1 MVRDVCDEGIVNLI
15 VGICN
20 RAAQDIVERSPKS
33 KYHQDA
39 AAFYRS
45 DYFTLLT
52 GMDGAP
58 ILEQL
63 EVKGAARRYKTL
75 RSKREKVAE

>member
-1 MVRDVCDEGIVNLI
+1 MVRDICDDGAINLVI
-15 VGICN
+15 GICN
-20 RAAQDIVERSPKS
+20 RAALDILERTPKS

-39 AAFYRS
+39 ADFYRS
-45 DYFTLLT
+45 GYFTLLT

-63 EVKGAARRYKTL
+63 EIRAAAQNYKGC
-75 RSKREKVAE
+75 RSGRKRGR